1 MATGLLDL
9 PQDQFMGALDELG
22 IAGARRDEL
31 IRAKRNQD
39 SMFGGLFDF
48 FTPQPGMERANL
60 LPMMRPQGMSG
71 LEAITS
77 GQAQF
82 AMPGM
87 FTGALTGA
95 AQAIDAPRAA
105 AQGQIP
111 MQDVAGEASG
121 VANMLTLGGAGA
133 AGRGLLDYDPTV
145 TRIFAGPRA
154 ARNVD
159 DIENV
164 LRAKYPDVKISV
176 SGSPERGFT
185 LNKIDVP
192 KGKREGGIG
201 TAVMN
206 DLVSLADQQGAVLK
220 LSPSSD
226 FGGSVPRLKDFYARF
241 GFVQNKGKNADLA
254 ISESM
259 YRPPSIQP
267 LPQSIDAAS
276 ERGAQVMDMLRSGRS
291 ADVTDAMLDM
301 GDPVLNARLN
311 EYLYRNYDLPMD
323 AASRAARAE
332 GMGLSQQ
339 TYHGTPY
346 ADITAMRPSEFG
358 AVGPGVYAAGR
369 PVTASDYSRGYG
381 MMTPKETFEAA
392 GERYTPGGNV
402 MPIQTPQNLQS
413 FEDWTAA
420 KMADMQRQGLYS
432 SGFRADAAASQA
444 AADAGFGGVSARNE
458 NVVIFDP
465 ANVRSRFARFDPR
478 LSHLRNL
485 NAAMA
490 AGVPLGLIAIQP
502 QEEQY

>member
-1 MATGLLDL
+1 MGIFDYFTPEARRGNREWLDSQNAAISEALRYYLGPTGIPERLGLLAESTPTAAVDRAG
-9 PQDQFMGALDELG
+9 QDAMIAFGPETSGWGRVEAFGNMLSELAGGA
-22 IAGARRDEL
+22 
-31 IRAKRNQD
+31 
-39 SMFGGLFDF
+39 SSV
-48 FTPQPGMERANL
+48 PGM
-60 LPMMRPQGMSG
+60 
-71 LEAITS
+71 
-77 GQAQF
+77 
-82 AMPGM
+82 
-87 FTGALTGA
+87 
-95 AQAIDAPRAA
+95 
-105 AQGQIP
+105 
-111 MQDVAGEASG
+111 
-121 VANMLTLGGAGA
+121 GA
-133 AGRGLLDYDPTV
+133 AGR
-145 TRIFAGPRA
+145 FAGDVVDA
-154 ARNVD
+154 AAPVVGRFAGGEFGGVGLPGVSRSVD

-164 LRAKYPDVKISV
+164 LRTKYPDVNISV

-192 KGKREGGIG
+192 KGKRKGGIG

-206 DLVSLADQQGAVLK
+206 DLVNLADQQGAVLK

-241 GFVQNKGKNADLA
+241 GFVQNKGKNADYA

-259 YRPPSIQP
+259 YRPPSV
-267 LPQSIDAAS
+267 LPASTSTDAARQGS
-276 ERGAQVMDMLRSGRS
+276 EIINLLRSGR
-291 ADVTDAMLDM
+291 AGEVTEQMLDM
-301 GDPVLNARLN
+301 GDPVLNARLS
-311 EYLYRNYDLPMD
+311 EYLYSNYDLPMD
-323 AASRAARAE
+323 TASRMGRAQE
-332 GMGLSQQ
+332 MGLSQQ

-432 SGFRADAAASQA
+432 SGFRADSAASQA

-485 NAAMA
+485 NAAIT
-490 AGVPLGLIAIQP
+490 AGVPVGLLAMQP
-502 QEEQY
+502 DQGPQ

>member
-1 MATGLLDL
+1 MS
-9 PQDQFMGALDELG
+9 
-22 IAGARRDEL
+22 I
-31 IRAKRNQD
+31 
-39 SMFGGLFDF
+39 FDF
-48 FTPQPGMERANL
+48 FTREAGQERRRALEGL
-60 LPMMRPQGMSG
+60 LTQFIPPEMRPQLGLLAEAQPIRGAERAGQGAVRVMNTQGMDRVQ
-71 LEAITS
+71 AIGDTLS
-77 GQAQF
+77 EMAGVVAP
-82 AMPGM
+82 AMVAGRAGVPVVN
-87 FTGALTGA
+87 AVQDVLTGYS
-95 AQAIDAPRAA
+95 
-105 AQGQIP
+105 P
-111 MQDVAGEASG
+111 MVQPFLVDDFGG
-121 VANMLTLGGAGA
+121 V
-133 AGRGLLDYDPTV
+133 GL
-145 TRIFAGPRA
+145 PRA
-154 ARNVD
+154 ARSVD

-267 LPQSIDAAS
+267 LPQSTDAAA
-276 ERGAQVMDMLRSGRS
+276 ERGAQIMNMLRSGRS
-291 ADVTDAMLDM
+291 ADVTDTMLDM

-490 AGVPLGLIAIQP
+490 AGVPLGLLAMQP